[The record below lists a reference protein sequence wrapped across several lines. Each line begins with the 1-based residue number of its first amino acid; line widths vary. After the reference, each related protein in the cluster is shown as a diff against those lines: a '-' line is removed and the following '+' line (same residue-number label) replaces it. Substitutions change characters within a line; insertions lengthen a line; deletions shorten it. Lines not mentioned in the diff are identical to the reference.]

1 VVGVGDGD
9 VDGVIVGLG
18 VGLTVGFTVGFAVG
32 VRLDDVLAV
41 PDGLTLLEAEKV
53 GATVTV
59 AVAVAVAVA
68 VTVGTGGWRSAP
80 LGSVRGGS
88 TTTPTRSSELKST

>member
-1 VVGVGDGD
+1 VLGVGGVGVG
-9 VDGVIVGLG
+9 GVG

-41 PDGLTLLEAEKV
+41 LDALVLGETDKEGV
-53 GATVTV
+53 GVRVT
-59 AVAVAVAVA
+59 VAVAVA
-68 VTVGTGGWRSAP
+68 VTVGTGGWSSAP

-88 TTTPTRSSELKST
+88 TTTPTRSSALKST